1 MKTIFPISA
10 LLFASIA
17 LAQTA
22 ASAQSTAPAK
32 PHAAPT
38 AKPAAPAAK
47 PAAPSAAGC
56 VKLPV
61 LSPKIPALP
70 PGSPCAK
77 PLYTITFIANPGVKL
92 SDLSPMEY
100 PELAESL
107 GTIPSTFTL
116 SYIDTKIGTGALLA
130 PRKWYT
136 IQYTG
141 YLVDGAIFDS
151 SYDHPDHAAF
161 TFQQGP
167 AGPQGQRQTVTG
179 MDTGLD
185 GIKVG
190 GKRRLFIPWQLGYG
204 TADYPPP
211 PRPTT
216 IPGKSMLIFDIE
228 LISQSD
234 TDPTPKTPP
243 GAVNSGHGSGSSTPA
258 PASSTTAPATAP
270 AAAPAPAA
278 TAPQQPAAP
287 KP

>member
-38 AKPAAPAAK
+38 AK

-100 PELAESL
+100 PELGGEPGNHSL
-107 GTIPSTFTL
+107 NLHISAHRHQNRHREL
-116 SYIDTKIGTGALLA
+116 SSPLA
-130 PRKWYT
+130 KWYT

-141 YLVDGAIFDS
+141 
-151 SYDHPDHAAF
+151 
-161 TFQQGP
+161 
-167 AGPQGQRQTVTG
+167 
-179 MDTGLD
+179 
-185 GIKVG
+185 
-190 GKRRLFIPWQLGYG
+190 
-204 TADYPPP
+204 
-211 PRPTT
+211 
-216 IPGKSMLIFDIE
+216 
-228 LISQSD
+228 
-234 TDPTPKTPP
+234 
-243 GAVNSGHGSGSSTPA
+243 
-258 PASSTTAPATAP
+258 
-270 AAAPAPAA
+270 
-278 TAPQQPAAP
+278 
-287 KP
+287 